1 MTSSRLL
8 GSYIEDLQPWDSCT
22 RKDFDSRIRPQLA
35 RGGLVHYSKI
45 GVPEMSTIARSC
57 SSVVSLSFIVV
68 DERVNC
74 RLFSESSQK
83 LLPHT

>member
-1 MTSSRLL
+1 M
-8 GSYIEDLQPWDSCT
+8 
-22 RKDFDSRIRPQLA
+22 RPQLS

-57 SSVVSLSFIVV
+57 SSVVSLSFIVI

-74 RLFSESSQK
+74 RPFSENSQNCF
-83 LLPHT
+83 HTLDLKVRAPALRNAAL